1 MATDVLASGV
11 RTSTGQF
18 QNQAGAN
25 LRRTRVKAIYL
36 VPTATAGSLVFRDGG
51 SSGTIKLTL
60 NTIVSASNVDYIE
73 LPGEGM
79 LFETDVHVT
88 MSNIASVM
96 VFYG

>member
-11 RTSTGQF
+11 RTNTGQF
-18 QNQAGAN
+18 QNQAGVN

-51 SSGTIKLTL
+51 SSGTTKLTL
-60 NTIVSASNVDYIE
+60 NTIVNASNVDYIE

-88 MSNIASVM
+88 VTNIASVM